1 MKELVDIQ
9 AALNAPK
16 DKRNDFGKYNYRSAE
31 SILKSVKPLLKK
43 TGCTLLL
50 SDEVKEVGTTYTYH
64 TDDPKKGK
72 TLYEGT
78 RVYIVATA
86 TLINSNG
93 ETLST
98 KGYAREEVAK
108 AGMDASQITGAASS
122 YARKYALCGL
132 FAIDDGNDADR
143 LNNCPQYTAQQT
155 VDGNTPSELF
165 NYYAK
170 PAIEQAITKADLAK
184 VWNDYPTLQTMSEFT
199 AAMTGRRKALGIKN
213 SNE

>member
-1 MKELVDIQ
+1 MKELIDIQ

-43 TGCTLLL
+43 TGCMLIL
-50 SDEVKEVGTTYTYH
+50 SDEVKEVGSPYVYNTN
-64 TDDPKKGK
+64 DPKKG
-72 TLYEGT
+72 TTAYNGT
-78 RVYIVATA
+78 RVYVEATA
-86 TLINSNG
+86 TLINSAG
-93 ETLST
+93 ETIST

-108 AGMDASQITGAASS
+108 TGMDASQITGATSS

-143 LNNCPQYTAQQT
+143 LNNCPQYTAT

-170 PAIEQAITKADLAK
+170 PAIEQANTKADLAR
-184 VWNDYPTLQTMSEFT
+184 VWNDYPTLQTMPEFT